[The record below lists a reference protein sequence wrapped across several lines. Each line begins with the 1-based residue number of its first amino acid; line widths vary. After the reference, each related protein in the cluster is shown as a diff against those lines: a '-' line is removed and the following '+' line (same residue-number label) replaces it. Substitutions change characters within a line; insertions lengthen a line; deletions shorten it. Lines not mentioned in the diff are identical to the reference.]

1 MDKEPVYTQWEQ
13 FLSPKVMQERL
24 ISASLYITAYEIL
37 KESIIDRIRSFYMVG
52 WNIEDG
58 EVLGSEYKLKVL
70 SLNNSVLYAS
80 LSWLRTRGA
89 INQIDLESFEALKKL
104 RNSLAHNL
112 PKLVLQGINFKIED
126 NFQKLFDLL
135 RKIEVWWIVEFE
147 IPTNPDFDGKD
158 IDVDKITP
166 GPIIMMQMMLEV
178 LSGNEDLLKH
188 YKEHNPPSVE

>member
-1 MDKEPVYTQWEQ
+1 
-13 FLSPKVMQERL
+13 
-24 ISASLYITAYEIL
+24 
-37 KESIIDRIRSFYMVG
+37 MVG

-58 EVLGSEYKLKVL
+58 EIIGSEYKLKVL

-188 YKEHNPPSVE
+188 YKEHNPPSVEYEILVLSRGFVGRALRREATTFLLDQKSSQKNQVRGNAKQ

>member
-13 FLSPKVMQERL
+13 LLSPKVMQERL

-58 EVLGSEYKLKVL
+58 EIIGSEYKLKVL

-80 LSWLRTRGA
+80 LSWLQTRGA
-89 INQIDLESFEALKKL
+89 INQIDIESFEALKKL
-104 RNSLAHNL
+104 RNALAHNL
-112 PKLVLQGINFKIED
+112 PQLVLQGIDFKIQD
-126 NFQKLFDLL
+126 NFQKLLELL

-158 IDVDKITP
+158 IDA
-166 GPIIMMQMMLEV
+166 
-178 LSGNEDLLKH
+178 
-188 YKEHNPPSVE
+188 